1 MKKLNIYLLS
11 MMMIVTSLSL
21 VSCDDDDDCYADYLP
36 TALVTVY
43 PQGDDAFTM
52 QLDDK
57 TTLVPTNMK
66 ASPFGEK
73 EVRALVN
80 YVEESSSNGSYRNVR
95 ANWID
100 SIRTKYPVMTTGND
114 NSAYGNDPIEIV
126 RDWVT
131 VAEDGFLTL
140 RIRTLWGLGQGP
152 HIVNLVYGT
161 EEGNVET
168 LVLHHDAQGDTNG
181 VMADGLI
188 AFNLNKLYEG
198 RENVTLKL
206 KWTSFSG
213 PKSLDIPLSMHKKG
227 VTGDATSVKMSS
239 RIK

>member
-11 MMMIVTSLSL
+11 MMMIVTSFSL
-21 VSCDDDDDCYADYLP
+21 VSCDDDDDCYADILP

-43 PQGDDAFTM
+43 PQGDNAFTM

-80 YVEESSSNGSYRNVR
+80 YVEETGSNGSYRNVR
-95 ANWID
+95 VNWID
-100 SIRTKYPVMTTGND
+100 SIRTKYPVMTTDDD
-114 NSAYGNDPIEIV
+114 NLTYGNDPIEIV
-126 RDWVT
+126 RDWLT

-140 RIRTLWGLGQGP
+140 RIRTLWGVGQGP

-161 EEGNVET
+161 EEGSEET
-168 LVLHHDAQGDTNG
+168 LVLHHDAQGDTKG
-181 VMADGLI
+181 VMTDGLI

-198 RENVTLKL
+198 KENVTLKL
-206 KWTSFSG
+206 KWNSFSG

-227 VTGDATSVKMSS
+227 VTGDATSVKMSG

>member
-11 MMMIVTSLSL
+11 MMMIVTSFSL

-43 PQGDDAFTM
+43 PQGDDAFAM

-80 YVEESSSNGSYRNVR
+80 YVEETGSNGSYRNVR
-95 ANWID
+95 VNWID
-100 SIRTKYPVMTTGND
+100 SIRTKYPVMTTDDD
-114 NSAYGNDPIEIV
+114 NLTYGNDPIEIV
-126 RDWVT
+126 RDWLT

-140 RIRTLWGLGQGP
+140 RIRTLWGVGQGP

-161 EEGNVET
+161 EEGSEET
-168 LVLHHDAQGDTNG
+168 LVLHHDAQGDTKG
-181 VMADGLI
+181 VMTDGLI

-198 RENVTLKL
+198 KENVTLKL
-206 KWTSFSG
+206 KWNSFSG

-227 VTGDATSVKMSS
+227 VTGEATNLKMNS

>member
-11 MMMIVTSLSL
+11 MMMIVTSFSL
-21 VSCDDDDDCYADYLP
+21 VSCDDDDDCYADILP

-43 PQGDDAFTM
+43 PQGDNAFTM

-95 ANWID
+95 VNWID
-100 SIRTKYPVMTTGND
+100 SIRTKYPVMTTDDD
-114 NSAYGNDPIEIV
+114 NLTYGNDPIEIV
-126 RDWVT
+126 RDWLT

-140 RIRTLWGLGQGP
+140 RIRTLWGVGQGP

-161 EEGNVET
+161 EEGSEET
-168 LVLHHDAQGDTNG
+168 LVLHHDAQ
-181 VMADGLI
+181 
-188 AFNLNKLYEG
+188 
-198 RENVTLKL
+198 
-206 KWTSFSG
+206 
-213 PKSLDIPLSMHKKG
+213 
-227 VTGDATSVKMSS
+227 
-239 RIK
+239 

>member
-1 MKKLNIYLLS
+1 M
-11 MMMIVTSLSL
+11 
-21 VSCDDDDDCYADYLP
+21 
-36 TALVTVY
+36 
-43 PQGDDAFTM
+43 
-52 QLDDK
+52 
-57 TTLVPTNMK
+57 
-66 ASPFGEK
+66 
-73 EVRALVN
+73 RALVN

-95 ANWID
+95 VNWID
-100 SIRTKYPVMTTGND
+100 SIRTKYPVMTTGDD

-161 EEGNVET
+161 EKGNVET

-213 PKSLDIPLSMHKKG
+213 DKSITFKYCTNKSTDLPSETLNKMLEDISNEKN
-227 VTGDATSVKMSS
+227 
-239 RIK
+239 IK

>member
-1 MKKLNIYLLS
+1 

-43 PQGDDAFTM
+43 PQGDNAFTM

-95 ANWID
+95 VNWID
-100 SIRTKYPVMTTGND
+100 SIRTK
-114 NSAYGNDPIEIV
+114 
-126 RDWVT
+126 
-131 VAEDGFLTL
+131 
-140 RIRTLWGLGQGP
+140 
-152 HIVNLVYGT
+152 
-161 EEGNVET
+161 
-168 LVLHHDAQGDTNG
+168 
-181 VMADGLI
+181 
-188 AFNLNKLYEG
+188 
-198 RENVTLKL
+198 
-206 KWTSFSG
+206 
-213 PKSLDIPLSMHKKG
+213 
-227 VTGDATSVKMSS
+227 
-239 RIK
+239 

>member
-95 ANWID
+95 VNWID
-100 SIRTKYPVMTTGND
+100 SIRTKYPVMTTGDD

-140 RIRTLWGLGQGP
+140 RIRTLGDWDRARILSISSTGLRRATWR
-152 HIVNLVYGT
+152 LSCFT
-161 EEGNVET
+161 TT
-168 LVLHHDAQGDTNG
+168 L
-181 VMADGLI
+181 
-188 AFNLNKLYEG
+188 
-198 RENVTLKL
+198 R
-206 KWTSFSG
+206 
-213 PKSLDIPLSMHKKG
+213 
-227 VTGDATSVKMSS
+227 AT
-239 RIK
+239 RTA

>member
-80 YVEESSSNGSYRNVR
+80 YVEETGSNGSYRNVR
-95 ANWID
+95 VNWID
-100 SIRTKYPVMTTGND
+100 SIRTK
-114 NSAYGNDPIEIV
+114 
-126 RDWVT
+126 
-131 VAEDGFLTL
+131 
-140 RIRTLWGLGQGP
+140 
-152 HIVNLVYGT
+152 
-161 EEGNVET
+161 
-168 LVLHHDAQGDTNG
+168 
-181 VMADGLI
+181 
-188 AFNLNKLYEG
+188 
-198 RENVTLKL
+198 
-206 KWTSFSG
+206 
-213 PKSLDIPLSMHKKG
+213 
-227 VTGDATSVKMSS
+227 
-239 RIK
+239 